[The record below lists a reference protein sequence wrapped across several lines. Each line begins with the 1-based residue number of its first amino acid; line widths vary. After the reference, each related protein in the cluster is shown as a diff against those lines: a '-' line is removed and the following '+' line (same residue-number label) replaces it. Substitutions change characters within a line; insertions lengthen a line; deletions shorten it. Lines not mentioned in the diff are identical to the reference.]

1 MPEAIEIAIA
11 WAIVIGS
18 LGAALTVFTSARA
31 RFRAASHPP
40 GADPQEVAELRE
52 TVQRL
57 AGDLSDLQDRVDF
70 AERLLAKQREA
81 ERLKG

>member
-18 LGAALTVFTSARA
+18 LGTVVTLFTNARA
-31 RFRAASHPP
+31 RFKAASHPP
-40 GADPQEVAELRE
+40 AADPQELAELRE

-57 AGDLSDLQDRVDF
+57 AGDLADLQDRVDF